1 VPTRP
6 RTGALARVR
15 SAADPAVR
23 VMHFYTM
30 NLEKVRRALLLLLLL
45 RDCVT
50 DDDAPRMHVQATVAV
65 LRNLGAAH
73 EVPAD
78 VADA

>member
-1 VPTRP
+1 MRARLLLPLLLL
-6 RTGALARVR
+6 LA
-15 SAADPAVR
+15 AAAV
-23 VMHFYTM
+23 
-30 NLEKVRRALLLLLLL
+30 LLLLLLL
-45 RDCVT
+45 RGCGT